1 MRILE
6 VNTERRRT
14 GNLGEDIASEFLK
27 NLRYKILA
35 RNYSTDFG
43 EIDIICCKKK
53 TFYFVEVK
61 TRRKDRMTSKEPR
74 PASSVTPEKQ
84 RKILA
89 VANYY
94 KKTSKKNYKMQ
105 FDVIEVILDGEC
117 HEIKHLENTISY
129 NTAYDHDQTKGMAH
143 EIHQHKRSK

>member
-1 MRILE
+1 MRILS

-14 GNLGEDIASEFLK
+14 GNLGEDIACEFLK
-27 NLRYKILA
+27 SKRYKILE

-43 EIDIICCKKK
+43 EIDIIGFKKK

-61 TRRKDRMTSKEPR
+61 TRHKDKMTAIEPR

-84 RKILA
+84 RKILS

-105 FDVIEVILDGEC
+105 FDVIEVILDGDG

-129 NTAYDHDQTKGMAH
+129 NSAYDCV
-143 EIHQHKRSK
+143 

>member
-1 MRILE
+1 MRILK
-6 VNTERRRT
+6 VDTERRRT
-14 GNLGEDIASEFLK
+14 GNLGEELAAEFLK
-27 NLRYKILA
+27 SQRYMILE

-43 EIDIICCKKK
+43 EIDIICKKQK

-61 TRRKDRMTSKEPR
+61 TRRRDRMTPIEPR

-84 RKILA
+84 RMILA

-94 KKTSKKNYKMQ
+94 KKASKKNYKMQ
-105 FDVIEVILDGEC
+105 FDIIEVILDKDG

-129 NTAYDHDQTKGMAH
+129 NSAYDYD
-143 EIHQHKRSK
+143 

>member
-1 MRILE
+1 MRILD
-6 VNTERRRT
+6 VNTEKRRI
-14 GNLGEDIASEFLK
+14 GNIGEDLACEFLK
-27 NLRYKILA
+27 SKRYKILD

-43 EIDIICCKKK
+43 EIDIICCKKR

-61 TRRKDRMTSKEPR
+61 TRRKDRMTPKEPR

-84 RKILA
+84 RKILS

-94 KKTSKKNYKMQ
+94 KKASKKNYRMQ
-105 FDVIEVILDGEC
+105 FDVIEVILDGEG

-129 NTAYDHDQTKGMAH
+129 NSAHDYG
-143 EIHQHKRSK
+143 

>member
-1 MRILE
+1 MKILE
-6 VNTERRRT
+6 VDTERRKI
-14 GNLGEDIASEFLK
+14 GNLGEDLACEFLK
-27 NLRYKILA
+27 SRRYKILE
-35 RNYSTDFG
+35 RNYSLDFG
-43 EIDIICCKKK
+43 EIDIICIKKK

-61 TRRKDRMTSKEPR
+61 TRRKDRMTAAEPR

-94 KKTSKKNYKMQ
+94 KKTSKSNYKMQ
-105 FDVIEVILDGEC
+105 FDVIEVILDGNT

-129 NTAYDHDQTKGMAH
+129 NTAYGQADRK
-143 EIHQHKRSK
+143 ERS